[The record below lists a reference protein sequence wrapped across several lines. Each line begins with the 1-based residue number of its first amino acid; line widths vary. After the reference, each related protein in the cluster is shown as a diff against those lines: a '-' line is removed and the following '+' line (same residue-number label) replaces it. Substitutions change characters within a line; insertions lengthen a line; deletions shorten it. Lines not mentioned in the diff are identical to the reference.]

1 MQSLEI
7 KCYKHVKTVTVMK
20 EYIMN
25 HTKNPTAL
33 QSQKFILQALLD
45 LMGKVAYDKISVSDI
60 CRKADVDRRT
70 FYRNF
75 DSKNEVLE
83 HHIICLSKEYIEEFN
98 RMKIIDKY
106 TATLLFFDFWEKH
119 LSLIQ
124 NMKKCGLSDFVF
136 SHFEHFVKS
145 NQKLLIRND
154 LSDSTLHYLYAYRI
168 GGFWNVMLTWASD
181 DAKLSS
187 KELATLISDL

>member
-1 MQSLEI
+1 
-7 KCYKHVKTVTVMK
+7 
-20 EYIMN
+20 MN